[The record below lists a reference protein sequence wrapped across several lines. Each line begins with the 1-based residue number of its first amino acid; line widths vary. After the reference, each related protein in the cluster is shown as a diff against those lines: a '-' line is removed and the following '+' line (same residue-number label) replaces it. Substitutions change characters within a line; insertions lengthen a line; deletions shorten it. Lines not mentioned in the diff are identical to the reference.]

1 MNFLRIISLL
11 LLTFILNVHCS
22 WAQYS
27 FEDTASIGAEQ
38 VRIPE
43 INQFRFHKID
53 KDTITLETNDILVC
67 DSFCAQGLPST
78 YDALHSFN
86 YRIADRF
93 GGYLNIKVN
102 LALEQ
107 VRNNGFP
114 SDVKKLYI
122 QIDPVFLKVY
132 WFAVVGPS
140 TDGHSYVR
148 IDSRG
153 SAGGGLSAVQ
163 KQLPRM
169 MKRHPNFQAHK
180 LMEFNENVKVCY
192 DWHGNQLCDFNGT
205 INIRQHF
212 YKFSAPPN
220 VEIPPVEDTELLSMP
235 IRPIA
240 TRDSTVVV
248 SPPPVVKTVPKP
260 SYTTYRVK
268 SGDTL
273 SEIARKQHVSITTIK
288 KANHLRSDTIQ
299 IGQLLKI
306 PK

>member
-1 MNFLRIISLL
+1 M
-11 LLTFILNVHCS
+11 
-22 WAQYS
+22 
-27 FEDTASIGAEQ
+27 
-38 VRIPE
+38 IPE
-43 INQFRFHKID
+43 INQFRFHKIL
-53 KDTITLETNDILVC
+53 KDTIALDLNDILVC
-67 DSFCAQGLPST
+67 DSFSAQGMPST

-86 YRIADRF
+86 YRIVDRF

-122 QIDPVFLKVY
+122 QIDPVCLKVY

-140 TDGHSYVR
+140 TDGRSYVR

-169 MKRHPNFQAHK
+169 INKYPNFHPHK

-220 VEIPPVEDTELLSMP
+220 VEIPPVEDTELLLSP
-235 IRPIA
+235 VGPPVIN
-240 TRDSTVVV
+240 DSTA
-248 SPPPVVKTVPKP
+248 VKTTPSPVKSTPKP
-260 SYTTYRVK
+260 SYKIYKVK
-268 SGDTL
+268 TGDTL
-273 SEIARKQHVSITTIK
+273 SEIAGKHHVSIAAIK

-299 IGQLLKI
+299 IGQNLKI
-306 PK
+306 PR

>member
-1 MNFLRIISLL
+1 MKIVRYISLL
-11 LLTFILNVHCS
+11 FLVFFLGMNHSLG
-22 WAQYS
+22 QLS
-27 FEDTASIGAEQ
+27 FEDTTSESEDMA
-38 VRIPE
+38 VIPE
-43 INQFRFHKID
+43 INQFRFHKII
-53 KDTITLETNDILVC
+53 KDTIALDVNDILIC
-67 DSFCAQGLPST
+67 DSFSAQGMPST

-86 YRIADRF
+86 YRIVDRF

-107 VRNNGFP
+107 IRNNGFP

-122 QIDPVFLKVY
+122 QIDPVCLKVY

-140 TDGHSYVR
+140 LDGRSYVR

-153 SAGGGLSAVQ
+153 SAGGGLQAVQ

-169 MKRHPNFQAHK
+169 FNKYPDFQAHK
-180 LMEFNENVKVCY
+180 LMELNENVKVCY

-205 INIRQHF
+205 INIRRHF

-220 VEIPPVEDTELLSMP
+220 VEIPPVEDTELLLNP
-235 IRPIA
+235 VGPKNNV
-240 TRDSTVVV
+240 TDTQTVVTPLK
-248 SPPPVVKTVPKP
+248 STPKP
-260 SYTTYRVK
+260 SYRYYRVK

-273 SEIARKQHVSITTIK
+273 SEIARKQHVSIAAIK

-299 IGQLLKI
+299 IGQSLKI
-306 PK
+306 PH

>member
-306 PK
+306 PR

>member
-1 MNFLRIISLL
+1 MNILRNISLL
-11 LLTFILNVHCS
+11 FVAYVLGMTSAWGQF
-22 WAQYS
+22 S
-27 FEDTASIGAEQ
+27 FEDTISEAGNQA
-38 VRIPE
+38 VMTE
-43 INQFRFHKID
+43 INQFRFHKII
-53 KDTITLETNDILVC
+53 KDTIALDINDILVC
-67 DSFCAQGLPST
+67 DSFSAQGMPST

-114 SDVKKLYI
+114 SDVKQLYI
-122 QIDPVFLKVY
+122 QIDPVYLKVF

-140 TDGHSYVR
+140 TDGRNYVR

-153 SAGGGLSAVQ
+153 SAGGGLSAVH

-169 MKRHPNFQAHK
+169 MKKHPNFQAHK

-192 DWHGNQLCDFNGT
+192 DWSGNQLCDFNGT

-212 YKFSAPPN
+212 YKFSAPAN
-220 VEIPPVEDTELLSMP
+220 VEIPPVEDTELLSMSV
-235 IRPIA
+235 RPV
-240 TRDSTVVV
+240 TTSDSTVVNT
-248 SPPPVVKTVPKP
+248 PPPIVKTVPKP
-260 SYTTYRVK
+260 SYKMYKVK

-273 SEIARKQHVSITTIK
+273 GEIASKHHVSIAAIK

>member
-11 LLTFILNVHCS
+11 LLSFFMNVHCS

-27 FEDTASIGAEQ
+27 FEDSTSVGTEQ
-38 VRIPE
+38 ERIPE

-102 LALEQ
+102 LALEE

-114 SDVKKLYI
+114 SDVKNLYI

-153 SAGGGLSAVQ
+153 SAGGGLSAVH

-169 MKRHPNFQAHK
+169 MKKHPNFQAHK
-180 LMEFNENVKVCY
+180 L
-192 DWHGNQLCDFNGT
+192 L
-205 INIRQHF
+205 
-212 YKFSAPPN
+212 
-220 VEIPPVEDTELLSMP
+220 
-235 IRPIA
+235 
-240 TRDSTVVV
+240 
-248 SPPPVVKTVPKP
+248 
-260 SYTTYRVK
+260 
-268 SGDTL
+268 
-273 SEIARKQHVSITTIK
+273 
-288 KANHLRSDTIQ
+288 
-299 IGQLLKI
+299 
-306 PK
+306 

>member
-1 MNFLRIISLL
+1 MNILRCISLL
-11 LLTFILNVHCS
+11 FVTCVLGLSSAWGQL
-22 WAQYS
+22 S
-27 FEDTASIGAEQ
+27 FEDTTSESEDQAM
-38 VRIPE
+38 IPE
-43 INQFRFHKID
+43 INQFRFHKIL
-53 KDTITLETNDILVC
+53 KDTIALDLNDILVC
-67 DSFCAQGLPST
+67 DSFSAQGMPST

-122 QIDPVFLKVY
+122 QIDPVCLKVY

-140 TDGHSYVR
+140 TDGRSYVR

-169 MKRHPNFQAHK
+169 INKYPNFHPHK
-180 LMEFNENVKVCY
+180 LMVFNENVKVCY

-220 VEIPPVEDTELLSMP
+220 VEIPPVEDTELLLTP
-235 IRPIA
+235 VGPPV
-240 TRDSTVVV
+240 TNDSTA
-248 SPPPVVKTVPKP
+248 VKTTPSPVKSTPKP
-260 SYTTYRVK
+260 SYKIYKVK
-268 SGDTL
+268 TGDTL
-273 SEIARKQHVSITTIK
+273 SEIAGKHHVSIAAIK

-299 IGQLLKI
+299 IGQNLKI
-306 PK
+306 PR

>member
-11 LLTFILNVHCS
+11 LLSFILNVNNS

-27 FEDTASIGAEQ
+27 FEDTASVGTEQ
-38 VRIPE
+38 ELIPE

>member
-235 IRPIA
+235 ARPIA

>member
-235 IRPIA
+235 VRPIA

-248 SPPPVVKTVPKP
+248 SPPPVVKTVTKP

-273 SEIARKQHVSITTIK
+273 SEIARKQHLSITTIK

>member
-1 MNFLRIISLL
+1 MNILRCISLL
-11 LLTFILNVHCS
+11 FVTCVLGQSSAWGQL
-22 WAQYS
+22 S
-27 FEDTASIGAEQ
+27 FEDTTSESENQAM
-38 VRIPE
+38 IPE
-43 INQFRFHKID
+43 INQFRFHKIL
-53 KDTITLETNDILVC
+53 KDTIALDLNDILVC
-67 DSFCAQGLPST
+67 DSFSAQGMPST

-86 YRIADRF
+86 YRIVDRF

-122 QIDPVFLKVY
+122 QIDPVCLKVY

-140 TDGHSYVR
+140 TDGRSYVR

-169 MKRHPNFQAHK
+169 INKYPNFHPHK

-220 VEIPPVEDTELLSMP
+220 VEIPPVEDTELLLSP
-235 IRPIA
+235 VGPPVIN
-240 TRDSTVVV
+240 DSTA
-248 SPPPVVKTVPKP
+248 VKTTPSPVKSTPKP
-260 SYTTYRVK
+260 SYKIYKVK
-268 SGDTL
+268 TGDTL
-273 SEIARKQHVSITTIK
+273 SEIAGKHHVSIAAIK

-299 IGQLLKI
+299 IGQNLKI
-306 PK
+306 PR

>member
-235 IRPIA
+235 VRPIA

-260 SYTTYRVK
+260 SYTTYRVR

>member
-1 MNFLRIISLL
+1 MNILRSISLL
-11 LLTFILNVHCS
+11 FLAYMLGMTSTWGQF
-22 WAQYS
+22 S
-27 FEDTASIGAEQ
+27 FEDTTSDTASLA
-38 VRIPE
+38 VVPE
-43 INQFRFHKID
+43 INQFRFYKII
-53 KDTITLETNDILVC
+53 KDTIAVDINDILVC
-67 DSFCAQGLPST
+67 DSFSAQGMPST

-114 SDVKKLYI
+114 SDVKQLYI
-122 QIDPVFLKVY
+122 QIDPVYLKVY

-140 TDGHSYVR
+140 TDGRSYVR

-169 MKRHPNFQAHK
+169 MKKYPDFQAHK

-192 DWHGNQLCDFNGT
+192 DWSGNQLCDFNGT

-212 YKFSAPPN
+212 YKFSAPAN
-220 VEIPPVEDTELLSMP
+220 VEIPPVEDTELLSMSV
-235 IRPIA
+235 RPV
-240 TRDSTVVV
+240 TTSDSTVVNT
-248 SPPPVVKTVPKP
+248 PPPIVKTVPKP
-260 SYTTYRVK
+260 SYKMYKVK

-273 SEIARKQHVSITTIK
+273 GEIAGKHHVSIAAIK

-299 IGQLLKI
+299 IGQSLRI
-306 PK
+306 PR

>member
-11 LLTFILNVHCS
+11 LLSFFMNVHCS

-27 FEDTASIGAEQ
+27 FEDTASIGTEQ

-235 IRPIA
+235 ARPIA

-248 SPPPVVKTVPKP
+248 SPPPVVKTVTKP
-260 SYTTYRVK
+260 SYATYRVK

-288 KANHLRSDTIQ
+288 KANHLGSDTIQ

>member
-11 LLTFILNVHCS
+11 LLSFILNVNNS

-27 FEDTASIGAEQ
+27 FEDTASVGTEQ
-38 VRIPE
+38 ELIPE

-102 LALEQ
+102 LAFEQ

-140 TDGHSYVR
+140 T
-148 IDSRG
+148 
-153 SAGGGLSAVQ
+153 
-163 KQLPRM
+163 
-169 MKRHPNFQAHK
+169 
-180 LMEFNENVKVCY
+180 
-192 DWHGNQLCDFNGT
+192 T
-205 INIRQHF
+205 
-212 YKFSAPPN
+212 
-220 VEIPPVEDTELLSMP
+220 
-235 IRPIA
+235 
-240 TRDSTVVV
+240 
-248 SPPPVVKTVPKP
+248 
-260 SYTTYRVK
+260 
-268 SGDTL
+268 
-273 SEIARKQHVSITTIK
+273 SIC
-288 KANHLRSDTIQ
+288 
-299 IGQLLKI
+299 
-306 PK
+306 

>member
-1 MNFLRIISLL
+1 M
-11 LLTFILNVHCS
+11 
-22 WAQYS
+22 
-27 FEDTASIGAEQ
+27 
-38 VRIPE
+38 RIPE

-235 IRPIA
+235 VRPIA

-288 KANHLRSDTIQ
+288 NTNHMRSDTIQ

>member
-11 LLTFILNVHCS
+11 LLSFILNVNNS

-27 FEDTASIGAEQ
+27 FEDTASVGTEQ
-38 VRIPE
+38 ERIPE

-53 KDTITLETNDILVC
+53 KDTIILETNDILVC

-169 MKRHPNFQAHK
+169 MKKHPNFQALK

-205 INIRQHF
+205 IHIRQHF

-235 IRPIA
+235 ARPIA

-288 KANHLRSDTIQ
+288 KTNHLRSDTIQ

>member
-1 MNFLRIISLL
+1 MNILRCISLL
-11 LLTFILNVHCS
+11 FVTCVLGQSSAWGQL
-22 WAQYS
+22 S
-27 FEDTASIGAEQ
+27 FEDTTSESEDQAMIS
-38 VRIPE
+38 E
-43 INQFRFHKID
+43 INQFRFHKIL
-53 KDTITLETNDILVC
+53 KDTIALDLNDILVC
-67 DSFCAQGLPST
+67 DSFSAQGMPST

-86 YRIADRF
+86 YRIVDRF

-122 QIDPVFLKVY
+122 QIDPVCLKVY

-140 TDGHSYVR
+140 TDGRSYVR

-169 MKRHPNFQAHK
+169 INKYPNFHPHK

-220 VEIPPVEDTELLSMP
+220 VEIPPVEDTELLSTP
-235 IRPIA
+235 VGPPVIN
-240 TRDSTVVV
+240 DSTA
-248 SPPPVVKTVPKP
+248 VKTTPSPVKSTPKP
-260 SYTTYRVK
+260 SYKIYKVK
-268 SGDTL
+268 TGDTL
-273 SEIARKQHVSITTIK
+273 SEIAGKHHVSIAAIK

-299 IGQLLKI
+299 IGQNLKI
-306 PK
+306 PR

>member
-220 VEIPPVEDTELLSMP
+220 VEIPPVEDTELLFMP
-235 IRPIA
+235 VRPIA

-288 KANHLRSDTIQ
+288 KTNHLRSDTIQ

>member
-235 IRPIA
+235 VRPIA